1 MSTSKRAASD
11 LGWNV
16 MGTTAHGAPSPGSAT
31 SPADPGARLAVDP
44 TRVASNRHE
53 VVLEAEGVSKSFAGV
68 TALRDVDFDLM
79 SGEVHS
85 LMGEN
90 GAGKSTL
97 MKILAGVH
105 VDYDGEVRIEGAP
118 VRFSGVQDAERAGVA
133 IIHQELN
140 LVPELTAADN
150 IFLGREPLILGA
162 VVDHRRIVKAASA
175 LLKRLGIDIDAES
188 RIAELRIGE
197 QQLVEIAKAL
207 SLDTRILILDEP
219 TSALS
224 TSECETLFKVV
235 RQLAQ
240 AGVAIIYTSHRL
252 DEVVALAN
260 RVTVLRDGQRVLT
273 APIEGLSPSAII
285 SAMVGRQVD
294 LRRRNSAA
302 GGGAPVL
309 SVRNLTL
316 DTVSSRGW
324 RRVLKGLSFDVG
336 RGEILGIGGLLGSG
350 RTEILESIFG
360 AARGWRGGEIAIDGE
375 PALIHSAADACRLGV
390 ALVTEDRKAL
400 GLHIA
405 STIRDNVAL
414 PSVGAASRFGLR
426 GFARESELATDVIER
441 LQVRCSGIDQ
451 IVATL
456 SGGNQQKVAIGK
468 WLATAPRVLLLDEPT
483 RGIDV
488 GAKQEIYQLIFGL
501 AAQGLAIVVV
511 TSEMPELLLLSDRV
525 LVMCEG
531 RQAGVLIG
539 AEATQEAIMRLAA
552 PGLSEP
558 IAGVLQ

>member
-1 MSTSKRAASD
+1 MGKTTHGVSIQDLALAATQPGQQLRSD
-11 LGWNV
+11 R
-16 MGTTAHGAPSPGSAT
+16 GTQSSGDHT
-31 SPADPGARLAVDP
+31 
-44 TRVASNRHE
+44 
-53 VVLEAEGVSKSFAGV
+53 VVLEAKGVSKAFAGV
-68 TALRDVDFDLM
+68 TVLRDVDFDLK
-79 SGEVHS
+79 SGEVHA

-105 VDYDGEVRIEGAP
+105 VDYDGEIRIEGAP

-140 LVPELTAADN
+140 LVPELTAAEN

-162 VVDHRRIVKAASA
+162 FVDHRRILKAASA
-175 LLKRLGIDIDAES
+175 LLKRLGIEIDAQR

-207 SLDTRILILDEP
+207 SLDARILIMDEP

-224 TSECETLFKVV
+224 SAECETLFKVV

-260 RVTVLRDGQRVLT
+260 RVTVLRDGERVLT
-273 APIEGLSPSAII
+273 APIEGLSLNAII
-285 SAMVGRQVD
+285 SAMVGREVA
-294 LRRRNSAA
+294 LTRRNSVANP
-302 GGGAPVL
+302 GAPIL

-316 DTVSSRGW
+316 DKVSSRGW
-324 RRVLKGLSFDVG
+324 RRVLEGVTFDVQP
-336 RGEILGIGGLLGSG
+336 GEILGIGGLLGSG

-360 AARGWRGGEIAIDGE
+360 VARGWRGGDIAVDGE
-375 PALIHSAADACRLGV
+375 PVSINSAADACRLGV
-390 ALVTEDRKAL
+390 AMVTEDRKAL

-414 PSVGAASRFGLR
+414 PSVGVASRFGIR
-426 GFARESELATDVIER
+426 GFARESALATHVVES
-441 LQVRCSGIDQ
+441 LGVRCSGIDQ
-451 IVATL
+451 IVGAL

-501 AAQGLAIVVV
+501 AAEGLALVVV

-531 RQAGVLIG
+531 RQTGVLG
-539 AEATQEAIMRLAA
+539 VAEATQEAIMRLAA
-552 PGLSEP
+552 PGISEP
-558 IAGVLQ
+558 LAS

>member
-1 MSTSKRAASD
+1 
-11 LGWNV
+11 
-16 MGTTAHGAPSPGSAT
+16 MGTTTHGVPSH
-31 SPADPGARLAVDP
+31 ADVGPRSH
-44 TRVASNRHE
+44 T

-68 TALRDVDFDLM
+68 TALRNVDFDLM
-79 SGEVHS
+79 SGEVHA

-105 VDYDGEVRIEGAP
+105 VDYDGEVRIEGAH

-162 VVDHRRIVKAASA
+162 VVDRRRIVKAASG

-207 SLDTRILILDEP
+207 SLDARILIMDEP

-235 RQLAQ
+235 RQLAR

-273 APIEGLSPSAII
+273 APIESLSPSAII
-285 SAMVGRQVD
+285 SAMVGREVA
-294 LRRRNSAA
+294 LSRRKSAA

-316 DTVSSRGW
+316 DTVSNRGW
-324 RRVLKGLSFDVG
+324 RRVLNDLSFDVR

-360 AARGWRGGEIAIDGE
+360 VARGWRGGEIAIDGE
-375 PALIHSAADACRLGV
+375 PVSIHSAADACRLGV

-414 PSVGAASRFGLR
+414 PSIGAASRFGVR
-426 GFARESELATDVIER
+426 GFARESELATDVVER
-441 LQVRCSGIDQ
+441 LQVHCSGIDQ

-468 WLATAPRVLLLDEPT
+468 WLATAPRILLLDEPT

-531 RQAGVLIG
+531 RHAGVLIG

-552 PGLSEP
+552 PGMSDP
-558 IAGVLQ
+558 IAGVVQ

>member
-1 MSTSKRAASD
+1 M
-11 LGWNV
+11 LQ
-16 MGTTAHGAPSPGSAT
+16 
-31 SPADPGARLAVDP
+31 AR
-44 TRVASNRHE
+44 
-53 VVLEAEGVSKSFAGV
+53 GVSKAFAGV

-79 SGEVHS
+79 SGEVHA

-105 VDYDGEVRIEGAP
+105 VDYDGEIRIEGAP
-118 VRFSGVQDAERAGVA
+118 VLFSGVQDAERAGVA

-140 LVPELTAADN
+140 LVPELTAAEN
-150 IFLGREPLILGA
+150 IFLGREPLIFGTF
-162 VVDHRRIVKAASA
+162 VDHRRIVKTASG
-175 LLKRLGIDIDAES
+175 LLKRLGIEIDAQS
-188 RIAELRIGE
+188 CIAELRIGE

-207 SLDTRILILDEP
+207 SLDARILIMDEP

-224 TSECETLFKVV
+224 TAECETLFKVV

-273 APIEGLSPSAII
+273 APIERLSQGAII
-285 SAMVGRQVD
+285 SAMVGREVT
-294 LRRRNSAA
+294 LTRRDSVASS
-302 GGGAPVL
+302 GAPVL

-316 DTVSSRGW
+316 DKVSSRGW
-324 RRVLKGLSFDVG
+324 RRVLQGVSFDVR

-350 RTEILESIFG
+350 RTEILELIFG
-360 AARGWRGGEIAIDGE
+360 VAGGWRGGDIALDGE
-375 PALIHSAADACRLGV
+375 PVPLNSAAEACRLGV
-390 ALVTEDRKAL
+390 AMVTEDRKAL

-414 PSVGAASRFGLR
+414 PSVSAELWFGIR
-426 GFARESELATDVIER
+426 GFARESALATDVVER

-451 IVATL
+451 IAATL

-468 WLATAPRVLLLDEPT
+468 WLATNPRVLLLDEPT

-488 GAKQEIYQLIFGL
+488 GAKQEIYQLIFRL
-501 AAQGLAIVVV
+501 ASEGLAIVVV

-531 RQAGVLIG
+531 RQTGVLSG
-539 AEATQEAIMRLAA
+539 DEATQEAIMRLAA
-552 PGLSEP
+552 PGMSEP
-558 IAGVLQ
+558 LEGDAL

>member
-1 MSTSKRAASD
+1 
-11 LGWNV
+11 
-16 MGTTAHGAPSPGSAT
+16 MGTTTRDAPSHDPTT
-31 SPADPGARLAVDP
+31 SPVSRP
-44 TRVASNRHE
+44 SNSRE

-68 TALRDVDFDLM
+68 TALREVDFDLM
-79 SGEVHS
+79 SGEVHA

-105 VDYDGEVRIEGAP
+105 VDYDGVIRLEGAP

-150 IFLGREPLILGA
+150 IFLGREPLILGT
-162 VVDHRRIVKAASA
+162 VVDRRRIMKAANA
-175 LLKRLGIDIDAES
+175 LLKRLGIDIDAQS
-188 RIAELRIGE
+188 RVAELRIGE

-207 SLDTRILILDEP
+207 SLDARILIMDEP

-260 RVTVLRDGQRVLT
+260 RVTVLRDGRRVLT
-273 APIEGLSPSAII
+273 APIEGLSSSAII
-285 SAMVGRQVD
+285 SAMVGRDVA
-294 LRRRNSAA
+294 LSRRKSAA
-302 GGGAPVL
+302 SAGAPVL

-316 DTVSSRGW
+316 DAVSRRGW
-324 RRVLKGLSFDVG
+324 RRVLKGVSFEVQ
-336 RGEILGIGGLLGSG
+336 RGEILGVGGLLGSG

-360 AARGWRGGEIAIDGE
+360 VARGWRGGEIAIDGK
-375 PALIHSAADACRLGV
+375 PAPINSAADACRLGV

-400 GLHIA
+400 GLHLA
-405 STIRDNVAL
+405 STVRDNIAL
-414 PSVGAASRFGLR
+414 PSVEAASRFGVR
-426 GFARESELATDVIER
+426 GFARESALAADVVER
-441 LQVRCSGIDQ
+441 LAVRCSGIDQ

-483 RGIDV
+483 RGVDV
-488 GAKQEIYQLIFGL
+488 GAKHEIYQLIFGL
-501 AAQGLAIVVV
+501 AAEGLGIVVV

-531 RQAGVLIG
+531 RQAGVLSG
-539 AEATQEAIMRLAA
+539 ANATQEAIMRLAA
-552 PGLSEP
+552 PGISEP
-558 IAGVLQ
+558 LPP